1 MFVCRFPQYLVVM
14 NYSSLH
20 MLQVEE
26 STSVIPKRYRLEQLQ
41 AHFSKK
47 IMWKVLF
54 CAFTFKQYL
63 WLEPNI
69 MPMNNL
75 NLSILTLSS
84 H

>member
-41 AHFSKK
+41 AHFFQKNYVK
-47 IMWKVLF
+47 
-54 CAFTFKQYL
+54 
-63 WLEPNI
+63 
-69 MPMNNL
+69 
-75 NLSILTLSS
+75 SS
-84 H
+84 FLCIHF